1 MIALRAEAADDD
13 LAVAAALP
21 LVTVA
26 AHLGELEVLYP
37 RGDAAR
43 PDERSVKRGAA

>member
-43 PDERSVKRGAA
+43 PG